1 MYLVLPFHLL
11 LLSNGSTYVRFDEPT
26 GPRTLFVRHAHPPFV
41 VNGPGA
47 HRSPAVLG
55 SPFTGAQ
62 HQHHQYQRHPQQQQQ
77 QPHGFLA
84 SAAHH
89 SALLSS
95 PTPNRGLGFGNLLP
109 TPESSFVG
117 LQGSPLRN
125 DAGKFSV
132 HDLWA

>member
-1 MYLVLPFHLL
+1 MPGASSH
-11 LLSNGSTYVRFDEPT
+11 SNGSTYIRFDEPT

-41 VNGPGA
+41 VNGPGGA
-47 HRSPAVLG
+47 GANRSPAMLG

-62 HQHHQYQRHPQQQQQ
+62 HQHHTYQHHPQ
-77 QPHGFLA
+77 PSHGFLA

-95 PTPNRGLGFGNLLP
+95 PTPNKGLGFTNLLP

-117 LQGSPLRN
+117 HQGSPLRN
-125 DAGKFSV
+125 SAGQFSV